1 MFERA
6 RVGPESHRE
15 NAMGTEHTGNQAQ
28 QPRSISSCPAIIAG
42 RNSWA
47 GCAIIHDGH
56 RDGSRAR
63 DCRVGLRDGLGPHRL
78 YRDRGRRP
86 TGSCRAHRRHSAVA
100 IGCSRCPTGDLSDFV
115 ARSARHAGCAA
126 RLCCH
131 GRLAL
136 GGCRRRCRL
145 AAIGWQEALER
156 MTSDALDGRLLQQ
169 RGSCQQQ
176 GTNCSAS
183 APIEA
188 QSDSSLDRRHNA
200 ATRTGERSMVSVTAP
215 RHSSLSTKSCAA
227 RARRIP

>member
-1 MFERA
+1 MFERRA

-63 DCRVGLRDGLGPHRL
+63 DCRLRDGLGPHRL

-115 ARSARHAGCAA
+115 ARSARHASCAA
-126 RLCCH
+126 RLRCH

-136 GGCRRRCRL
+136 GGCRRRCRP

-176 GTNCSAS
+176 LQRS
-183 APIEA
+183 APIDA
-188 QSDSSLDRRHNA
+188 QSERIAHDA